1 MAYRLIFGSYEL
13 PESLTYNLIT
23 FRSAVPNAKLPRVQG
38 ARVPRGYLGER
49 RIEIRGLIKAS
60 SGSSLQSQIDS
71 LRAAFAQGPATLY
84 LPNGR
89 HFREVQKDDNGQER
103 FENTWPERIA
113 DISIDLIT
121 GDPFMYNDEESSD
134 VDNPLGEEA

>member
-13 PESLTYNLIT
+13 PASLTYNLIT

-49 RIEIRGLIKAS
+49 RIEIRGMLKS
-60 SGSSLQSQIDS
+60 SPGVSLQSQIDA
-71 LRAAFAQGPATLY
+71 LRSAFAQGPDTLS

-89 HFREVQKDDNGQER
+89 HFRQVQKDENGQER
-103 FENTWPERIA
+103 YDNTWPERIVE
-113 DISIDLIT
+113 ISIDLIT
-121 GDPFMYNDEESSD
+121 GDPFMYSDDESSD
-134 VDNPLGEEA
+134 IGNPLGEE